1 MNKRLYFILSTFILA
16 LTVSK
21 SFAQSI
27 FSLNNSIPVQHGSV
41 TLSNAWAGGLNA
53 PQFSEIDLNNDGFK
67 DLFVFER
74 ATHKI
79 HTYLNNGIPNTISYT
94 YAPSYVSNFPQ
105 VQDYNPSKSGSW
117 VLLRDFN
124 YDGKPDYFM
133 GMPGSVW
140 VFKNISTP
148 TTIEF
153 TLFKKPLL
161 ATYTSATA
169 NLYVAQNDLPDMID
183 VDNDGDLDIM
193 SWDVLGV
200 GIYWFK
206 NKSRDL
212 YGHSDSL
219 IFDAIGCWGNISED
233 GSENPILNYFGAG
246 CPIYYTGKTER
257 TQHAG
262 STLTL
267 IDFDNDGDKDILVGG
282 PGIPTL
288 WSATNGGTPASANFV
303 SSTLTYP
310 SVNPYNVPIYAAA
323 YYLDVNND
331 NKKDLIVATNE
342 MAMNAIT
349 DSKSSIWVYLNTGS
363 TANPIFTTAPITAW
377 LQSDMIDVG
386 NNAIPTFFDY
396 DADGLMDLIIA
407 NEGEVAGGGSLML
420 GTLTLYKNTGTTSS
434 PSYVKITD
442 NYANIKNDTL
452 RGIAATFGDIDGDGD
467 KDMIIGDQTGKF
479 HYYQN
484 TAGAGNPAVFAPVV
498 KNAFGGIDVGSFAV
512 PLLYDMDTD
521 GKLDLIAG
529 NQNGK
534 VYYYRN
540 KGTVTSP
547 NFILEDSY
555 FGEIDVKRYSY
566 GSASFAVPCIVDLNK
581 NNNYDILVGS
591 QSGYLYYYPDVQGF
605 VSSTYTHTAFPLQDS
620 SFQNIEHGLRS
631 APAKTDWNNDSYDD
645 IALGLVTGGLKMYQN
660 NGVLSTQMFQLVSS
674 DILYVYPNPVQ
685 NILQIELSTY
695 PTRKTNIILTDIT
708 GKILKILPNQN
719 DVKSYTLTVTD
730 LANGVYILKYEN
742 QIKKVVIQ
750 K

>member
-1 MNKRLYFILSTFILA
+1 MKKSFYFILLA
-16 LTVSK
+16 FVFNALN
-21 SFAQSI
+21 I
-27 FSLNNSIPVQHGSV
+27 FSQPIFTLNNSIPVQHGLTSL
-41 TLSNAWAGGLNA
+41 TNAWAGGLNA

-74 ATHKI
+74 ATNKI
-79 HTYLNNGIPNTISYT
+79 HTYLNNGIANTISYT
-94 YAPSYVSNFPQ
+94 YAPSYISSFPQ
-105 VQDYNPSKSGSW
+105 ASEHNPSKSGTW
-117 VLLRDFN
+117 VLLRDYD
-124 YDGKPDYFM
+124 YDGKPDYFL

-140 VFKNISTP
+140 VFRNISTG
-148 TTIEF
+148 TTIQF
-153 TLFKKPLL
+153 TLVKKPLQ
-161 ATYTSATA
+161 AVYTSATA
-169 NLYVAQNDLPDMID
+169 NLYVAQSDLPDIID
-183 VDNDGDLDIM
+183 VDNDGDLDVM
-193 SWDVLGV
+193 TWDVLGV

-206 NKSRDL
+206 NKSREL

-219 IFDAIGCWGNISED
+219 VFDAIGCWGNISED
-233 GSENPILNYFGAG
+233 GLEQPMLNYFGGG
-246 CPIYYTGKTER
+246 CPIYVNKTER
-257 TQHAG
+257 TNHAG

-267 IDFDNDGDKDILVGG
+267 IDFENDGDKDILVGG

-288 WSATNGGTPASANFV
+288 WSATNGGTPSSANFV
-303 SSTLTYP
+303 SATLSYP

-363 TANPIFTTAPITAW
+363 TAIPVFTTAPITAW
-377 LQSDMIDVG
+377 LQNDMIDVG
-386 NNAIPTFFDY
+386 NSSIPTFFDY

-407 NEGEVAGGGSLML
+407 NEGEVTGGGNLML
-420 GTLTLYKNTGTTSS
+420 GTLTLYKNIGTPLV
-434 PSYVKITD
+434 PSYTKITD

-498 KNAFGGIDVGSFAV
+498 KNAFGGIDVGSFAT
-512 PLLYDMDTD
+512 PLLYDMDSD

-534 VYYYRN
+534 IYYYRN
-540 KGTVTSP
+540 KGTTTSP
-547 NFILEDSY
+547 NFLLEDSF
-555 FGEIDVKRYSY
+555 FGEIDVRRYGY
-566 GSASFAVPCIVDLNK
+566 GSAAFAVPCIVDLNK
-581 NNNYDILVGS
+581 NNNYDLLVGS

-620 SFQNIEHGLRS
+620 SFQNIEQGLRA
-631 APAKTDWNNDSYDD
+631 APAKTDWNNDNYED

-660 NGVLSTQMFQLVSS
+660 NGVLSTQTFNPTLS
-674 DILYVYPNPVQ
+674 DVLNVYPNPVQ
-685 NILQIELSTY
+685 NILQIELSSY
-695 PTRKTNIILTDIT
+695 PTQKENITLTDLT
-708 GKILKILPNQN
+708 GKTLKVLPIQNDLKI
-719 DVKSYTLTVTD
+719 YTLTLTD
-730 LANGVYILKYEN
+730 VSNGVYMLQYKN
-742 QIKKVVIQ
+742 QVKKVVVQ

>member
-1 MNKRLYFILSTFILA
+1 MMKKLFLFILLLFNTLYTFSQP
-16 LTVSK
+16 V
-21 SFAQSI
+21 
-27 FSLNNSIPVQHGSV
+27 FSLNNTIPVQHG
-41 TLSNAWAGGLNA
+41 TTALNNAWMGGLNA

-74 ATHKI
+74 ATNKI
-79 HTYLNNGIPNTISYT
+79 HTYLNNGISGMVSYT
-94 YAPSYVSNFPQ
+94 YAPNYISSFPQ
-105 VQDYNPSKSGSW
+105 AGEYNPSKSGTW
-117 VLLRDFN
+117 VLLRDFD
-124 YDGKPDYFM
+124 YDGKPDYFL

-140 VFKNISTP
+140 VFRNISTVS
-148 TTIEF
+148 TIQF
-153 TLFKKPLL
+153 TLFKKPLQ

-169 NLYVAQNDLPDMID
+169 NLYVAQNDLPDIID
-183 VDNDGDLDIM
+183 VDNDGDLDVM
-193 SWDVLGV
+193 SWDVLGI

-206 NKSRDL
+206 NKSREL

-219 IFDAIGCWGNISED
+219 VFDAIGCWGNISED
-233 GSENPILNYFGAG
+233 GMEMPMLGYFGSG
-246 CPIYYTGKTER
+246 CPIYSGKTER

-288 WSATNGGTPASANFV
+288 WSAINGGTPASANFV
-303 SSTLTYP
+303 STTLTYP

-323 YYLDVNND
+323 YYLDLNND

-349 DSKSSIWVYLNTGS
+349 NSKSSIWIYLNTN
-363 TANPIFTTAPITAW
+363 TTEAPAFTTAPITAW

-407 NEGEVAGGGSLML
+407 NEGEVAGGGNLML
-420 GTLTLYKNTGTTSS
+420 GTLTLYKNTGTATS
-434 PSYVKITD
+434 PSYSKITE

-484 TAGAGNPAVFAPVV
+484 IAGAGNPAVFATVV
-498 KNAFGGIDVGSFAV
+498 KNAFGGIDVGSFST

-534 VYYYRN
+534 IYYYRN
-540 KGTVTSP
+540 KGTATVPS
-547 NFILEDSY
+547 FILEDSF
-555 FGEIDVKRYSY
+555 FGEIDVRRYGY

-581 NNNYDILVGS
+581 NNNYDLLVGS
-591 QSGYLYYYPDVQGF
+591 QSGYLYYYPDVQGL
-605 VSSTYTHTAFPLQDS
+605 VSSTYTHTAFNLQDS

-631 APAKTDWNNDSYDD
+631 APAKTDWNNDGYDD

-660 NGVLSTQMFQLVSS
+660 NGVVSAQMAEPIVP
-674 DILYVYPNPVQ
+674 DILYAYPNPVQ
-685 NILQIELSTY
+685 NILQIELSSF
-695 PTRKTNIILTDIT
+695 PARKGDIVLTDLT
-708 GKILKILPNQN
+708 GKILKSVTVQN
-719 DVKSYTLTVTD
+719 DIKHYTMTLTD
-730 LANGVYILKYEN
+730 IANGVYILRYGN
-742 QIKKVVIQ
+742 QTKKTVVQ

>member
-1 MNKRLYFILSTFILA
+1 MMKKSLFLILLAFNTLYAFS
-16 LTVSK
+16 
-21 SFAQSI
+21 QPI

-41 TLSNAWAGGLNA
+41 TLGNAWMGGLNA

-74 ATHKI
+74 ATNKI
-79 HTYLNNGIPNTISYT
+79 HTYLNNGITGVVSYT
-94 YAPSYVSNFPQ
+94 YAPAYINSFPQ
-105 VQDYNPSKSGSW
+105 ATDYNPSKSGTW
-117 VLLRDFN
+117 VLLRDYD
-124 YDGKPDYFM
+124 YDGKPDYFL

-140 VFKNISTP
+140 VFRNVSTP
-148 TTIEF
+148 TSIAF
-153 TLFKKPLL
+153 TLVKKPLQ

-169 NLYVAQNDLPDMID
+169 NLYVAQNDLPDIID
-183 VDNDGDLDIM
+183 VDNDGDLDVM
-193 SWDVLGV
+193 TWDVLGI

-206 NKSRDL
+206 NKSREL

-219 IFDAIGCWGNISED
+219 VFDAIGCWGNISED
-233 GSENPILNYFGAG
+233 GAENPMLGYFGSG
-246 CPIYYTGKTER
+246 CPIYAGKTER

-288 WSATNGGTPASANFV
+288 WSAVNGGTPSSANFV
-303 SSTLTYP
+303 SATLTYP
-310 SVNPYNVPIYAAA
+310 ATNPYNVPIFAAS

-363 TANPIFTTAPITAW
+363 TAFPIFSTAPITAW
-377 LQSDMIDVG
+377 LQSDMIDAG
-386 NNAIPTFFDY
+386 NNSIPTFFDY

-407 NEGEVAGGGSLML
+407 NEGEVSAGGNLML
-420 GTLTLYKNTGTTSS
+420 GTLTLYKNTGTLTA

-484 TAGAGNPAVFAPVV
+484 VAGAGNPAVFAPVV
-498 KNAFGGIDVGSFAV
+498 KNAFGGIDVGSFAT

-540 KGTVTSP
+540 KGTTTSP
-547 NFILEDSY
+547 NFILEDSF
-555 FGEIDVKRYSY
+555 FGEIDVRRYGY

-581 NNNYDILVGS
+581 NNNYDLLVGS

-605 VSSTYTHTAFPLQDS
+605 VSSSYTHTAFPLQDS

-631 APAKTDWNNDSYDD
+631 APARTDWNNDGYDD

-660 NGVLSTQMFQLVSS
+660 NGVLSTNGQEFALPS
-674 DILYVYPNPVQ
+674 ILKVYPNPVQ
-685 NILQIELSTY
+685 NILQIELSSY
-695 PTRKTNIILTDIT
+695 PTKPVTIVLTDLT
-708 GKILKILPNQN
+708 GKILKSLNTESN
-719 DVKSYTLTVTD
+719 VKSYTLTLTD
-730 LANGVYILKYEN
+730 LTNGMYILKYEN
-742 QIKKVVIQ
+742 QAQKIVVQ